1 MEPIPN
7 RTSDPATLLDGRSA
21 PLQSQAREILPIRGS
36 SDAPGG
42 RRRLALMRAFAADPT
57 VQTFVDPSRGGICI
71 LCGVA
76 IKQNEIEYG
85 IATTRSAITV
95 EVNCY
100 KALQQEMAAVR
111 LSRVADVG

>member
-7 RTSDPATLLDGRSA
+7 RTSDPATPFNRRA
-21 PLQSQAREILPIRGS
+21 EPLQSQAREILPIRGS

-42 RRRLALMRAFAADPT
+42 RRRLALLHAFAADLT
-57 VQTFVDPSRGGICI
+57 VQTFADPSRGGICI

-76 IKQNEIEYG
+76 IKPNEIEYG

-100 KALQQEMAAVR
+100 KAFQQEMAGVR
-111 LSRVADVG
+111 LSRVADAG